1 MKLKDTV
8 NGMLS
13 DDYKERFV
21 AEYQQLDI
29 RINKLLNTIHDYKK
43 SEHLRKSKCDRLL
56 LLKQCELM
64 MSYRDVLE
72 TRAKIEGIELME
84 D

>member
-13 DDYKERFV
+13 DDYKERFI

-29 RINKLLNTIHDYKK
+29 RINKLLKIIHDYKNA
-43 SEHLRKSKCDRLL
+43 EYLYKCDRRLL
-56 LLKQCELM
+56 MRQCELM